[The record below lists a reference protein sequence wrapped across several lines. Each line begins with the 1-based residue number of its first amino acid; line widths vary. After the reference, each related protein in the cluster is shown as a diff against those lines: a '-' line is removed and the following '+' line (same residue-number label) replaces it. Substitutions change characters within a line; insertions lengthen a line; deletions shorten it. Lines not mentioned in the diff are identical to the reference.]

1 MEFLLDGVYFLGK
14 LRGQDKW
21 SGHKMRGEQG

>member
-14 LRGQDKW
+14 LRAQDKW
-21 SGHKMRGEQG
+21 SGYKMRGEQG